1 MNFKSKLLTIP
12 FIVFLWSCSPGDKV
26 VDYSDLAVN
35 TLNEPSED
43 FNKERNVYFHYN
55 FLRLQTQKS
64 NNIANSYFRL
74 IVRTV
79 ILIGSKD

>member
-12 FIVFLWSCSPGDKV
+12 FIVFFWSCSPGDKV

-43 FNKERNVYFHYN
+43 FNK
-55 FLRLQTQKS
+55 
-64 NNIANSYFRL
+64 
-74 IVRTV
+74 
-79 ILIGSKD
+79 